1 MKSNRRVMAIL
12 MLLGIMPTTVFA
24 SESILM
30 ADSLVRIGGEPVPAL
45 LKESETGCMLAGL
58 ISATEIHRSTIIIS
72 KKVCI
77 TPEGQSIEEGVNMK
91 TQVASA
97 VSKNT
102 ATGEI
107 VNRVDAGT
115 VVTF

>member
-1 MKSNRRVMAIL
+1 MKSNREVMAIL
-12 MLLGIMPTTVFA
+12 MFLGIMPKTVFA
-24 SESILM
+24 SEAVLM
-30 ADSLVRIGGEPVPAL
+30 TDFLVRIGGDPVPVL
-45 LKESETGCMLAGL
+45 LKESETGCMLAGS
-58 ISATEIHRSTIIIS
+58 ISSTEIHKSTIIVS

-77 TPEGQSIEEGVNMK
+77 TPDGQIEEGVNMK
-91 TQVASA
+91 AQVASA

-107 VNRVDAGT
+107 VNRVDAGK